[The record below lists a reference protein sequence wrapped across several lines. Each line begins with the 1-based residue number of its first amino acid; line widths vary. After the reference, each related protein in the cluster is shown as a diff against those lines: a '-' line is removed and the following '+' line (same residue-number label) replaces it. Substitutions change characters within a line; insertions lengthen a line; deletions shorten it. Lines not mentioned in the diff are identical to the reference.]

1 MKKGIEVRNLSA
13 SYGAG
18 KKRIPVL
25 EGISFTVGLGK
36 VAMVI
41 GPSGAGK
48 STLLN
53 SVAGMHPLDEGSVV
67 LAVDHPRGA
76 IQHTADRSLKPQER
90 RRVGIAYQKPNLWS
104 HLNVIDNL
112 VHPQVWLLKRSRK
125 SARDR
130 AEGLLHGMGLLEHAS
145 DPVTDLSGGQAQRV
159 GIIRSLALEPDVLL
173 LDEVTASQ
181 DPQNAQVV
189 FELIRAYVDRS
200 GCTVITISHDM
211 GFVEQMADQVLFL
224 TNGALRDGGT
234 PEAVFSNVTD
244 PEITD
249 FIKGDLASG

>member
-13 SYGAG
+13 SYGSG
-18 KKRIPVL
+18 KKRTPVM
-25 EGISFTVGLGK
+25 ENISFTVELGK

-76 IQHTADRSLKPQER
+76 IQHTADRALKPKER

-104 HLNVIDNL
+104 HLNVINNL
-112 VHPQVWLLKRSRK
+112 IHPQVWLLKRSRK
-125 SARDR
+125 AAHDR
-130 AEGLLHGMGLLEHAS
+130 AEELLTGMGLLEHANA
-145 DPVTDLSGGQAQRV
+145 PVSDLSGGQAQRV

-181 DPQNAQVV
+181 DPQNAKVV
-189 FELIRAYVDRS
+189 FELIRDYVQRS

-224 TNGALRDGGT
+224 NNGKLRDGG
-234 PEAVFSNVTD
+234 PPKAVFSDTD
-244 PEITD
+244 DSEIGD
-249 FIKGDLASG
+249 FIRGDITTL